1 MTEFGIHVHAFG
13 DGEDIY
19 EYDDQLND
27 CSIQTNDGV
36 SVPANTYVMTTS
48 SRVLQTCFKDTGERE
63 FIVDCDS
70 ETVQTLV
77 NILHGKH
84 VSWTTEKARRVLAC
98 MDYLDCHA
106 KYTDVVD
113 ILWDCITCVEQPE
126 RIFETICA
134 HAEFLAPTRLR
145 SMIHV
150 ASAAAPLYSDFRVL
164 FTSMTM
170 TPELGRALMDTLLDI
185 FPPLHVFRDIV
196 MATVPEHRY
205 DVAMAIL
212 TIPNIGIG
220 FHPDEFH
227 VALRI
232 VYDMS
237 TPHEYA
243 VTLLLKSCLDAFGS
257 VNHPSVSTKVWG
269 SFLSYRGPRASYLLN
284 FMRPPSGKHTVR
296 FHGCQFVID
305 TSGAH
310 VDIESTIYMEKV
322 TYDDIDTVCI
332 RASTVRHQ
340 RDMTG
345 VIGPVTKTYD
355 FEKHDDRVFSLRTVD
370 PLNWGKIAFDQRFDD
385 PDTLKFIRFDVSWT

>member
-1 MTEFGIHVHAFG
+1 MTEFGIHVHAPV
-13 DGEDIY
+13 ENL

-27 CSIQTNDGV
+27 CNILSNDGTRI
-36 SVPANTYVMTTS
+36 PANTYVMTTS
-48 SRVLQTCFKDTGERE
+48 SRVLQTCFKDTGDRE
-63 FIVDCDS
+63 FYVDCDS
-70 ETVQTLV
+70 ETIRMLV
-77 NILHGKH
+77 NMLHGKH
-84 VSWTTEKARRVLAC
+84 VSWSTDTARRVLKC
-98 MDYLDCHA
+98 MDYLDCHM
-106 KYTDVVD
+106 KYIDVVD
-113 ILWDCITCVEQPE
+113 ILWDCITCSEDP
-126 RIFETICA
+126 RHIFTTICE

-150 ASAAAPLYSDFRVL
+150 ATASSPLYSDFREI
-164 FTSMTM
+164 FKHMTI
-170 TPELGRALMDTLLDI
+170 TPDLGRALMDTLLDI
-185 FPPLHVFRDIV
+185 FPPLHVFYDIV
-196 MATVPEHRY
+196 MATTEIHRY

-232 VYDMS
+232 VYDIS
-237 TPHEYA
+237 TQNEYS

-284 FMRPPSGKHTVR
+284 FMRQPHGKHTVR

-305 TSGAH
+305 TSASH
-310 VDIESTIYMEKV
+310 VDIEATIFMEKV

-332 RASTVRHQ
+332 RASTIRHQ

-345 VIGPVTKTYD
+345 VIGPVSKTYD
-355 FEKHDDRVFSLRTVD
+355 FNRHDDRVFSLRTVD
-370 PLNWGKIAFDQRFDD
+370 PLNWGKISFDQRFED
-385 PDTLKFIRFDVSWT
+385 PETMKFIRFDVSWT